1 MSNVICSINPKEI
14 LLNLNTCAFINRIKK
29 LVVIA
34 KGDAKKEKLLH
45 KQTKI
50 INKRTKLD
58 KGTAIK
64 FDKINKVG
72 NWLKWYNMRGVVN
85 ICAAIDVDIASQ
97 AKDNILF
104 SGIKNWLINLLL
116 SIKLPTAE

>member
-50 INKRTKLD
+50 NNKRTKLD

-72 NWLKWYNMRGVVN
+72 NWLK
-85 ICAAIDVDIASQ
+85 
-97 AKDNILF
+97 
-104 SGIKNWLINLLL
+104 
-116 SIKLPTAE
+116 